1 MADDA
6 AAGQEDWKRL
16 PHDRANALSFHG
28 LCSQFEKAMS
38 SQTRRRDPG
47 LLLPPEL
54 REHLKVGRGG
64 QANSSFNMSR
74 RGDAG

>member
-1 MADDA
+1 MADA
-6 AAGQEDWKRL
+6 AADQGEWKRL

-54 REHLKVGRGG
+54 REHLKVGGGSQIEIFHNPARG
-64 QANSSFNMSR
+64 
-74 RGDAG
+74 RGAD